1 MSSREHEVP
10 ISIKIGRNVKLS
22 RTYHIR
28 PENANTY
35 HFVSKYF
42 TKITENLKIKFFW
55 NFGPKY
61 DCGGMNMVFGQRF
74 VFFCPFISTCSRIS
88 WYVVEFCSPFVDFQ
102 SCFDLVFLGFVNFCQ
117 FLLDLVEFGWLA
129 FHFLVFWRFVFV
141 LVAFGLASVNSRQG
155 FPLFSVSAEFVADFI
170 HVLSGVL
177 SIFPNLHDCRR
188 FC

>member
-10 ISIKIGRNVKLS
+10 ISMEIGRNVKLS

-28 PENANTY
+28 AENANIY
-35 HFVSKYF
+35 RFVSKYF

-55 NFGPKY
+55 NFDPKY

-74 VFFCPFISTCSRIS
+74 VFFCPFISTCSRIFLICC
-88 WYVVEFCSPFVDFQ
+88 WILFTFCWFSIMFSLDF
-102 SCFDLVFLGFVNFCQ
+102 SGVCQ